1 MKKVFCLLMVVL
13 LGEAASAQT
22 SKQKSLKE
30 IICRGNIVTTTYQED
45 AEAGCYL
52 GNGRF
57 GAVFSGL
64 GLMLSPEQQ
73 KNRKTGQSQF
83 SHLNHWGR
91 FRFVSSIEKK
101 ETTADYLLPLLKLHW
116 EEEPK
121 TVSSYRQE
129 QNMYDGVLETAYTL
143 DNGVKVRVQNWFDQ
157 INKNLVG
164 IRLELSEGTL
174 SVKATALTDFLAYSF
189 VFRKPVRQSI
199 SAERVGDNYL
209 LTIACEETLNR
220 CRSQIYFY
228 STAPVEL
235 CEDGLRF
242 LVSKGKNEIFVSYGE
257 PVRQKDR
264 VSSLQRTKK
273 HWHETWRKSGWMD
286 FPEENAQKMWV
297 RSMAYLLSSY
307 DDFEAGII
315 QPTNGLT
322 GNVFPFHFVQDLGY
336 ISPALMMTGH
346 NGIVM
351 CWMEKFAGE
360 IEAMKK
366 YAKHLWPQS
375 EGIYPP
381 WELPFGSIEGYHE
394 PNVPV
399 AYCYEPHNPGYLCRM
414 AKEAA
419 DFAGDPAWAKR
430 YAYPLIREVC
440 RFYRSA
446 CKKGTDGLWHMEWYP
461 SIGQD
466 EAGGR
471 NKKNYLCS
479 LYSAQY
485 SFQTAVE
492 LGLDEDGSL
501 VAILKDGLAFE
512 SLMSDRG
519 TYHTAHDADD
529 FGKQKH
535 PVQLDGLAYFPIKKQ
550 PLLPERKA
558 YELRQEITERAKE
571 PFFAGWTLGEFLL
584 AGSNIK
590 DVKGWREDW
599 AKMRPSNYTD
609 SRWIQIY
616 ETSGNA
622 GASFYVTTHGMILQS
637 LIRNYVND
645 YWGGLDIASCPVF
658 EGDVSFGNIG
668 TRLGVTV
675 SGTVAK
681 GKVCLSL
688 TAQRDCTFGVNG
700 VSVTM
705 KRGETK
711 KMNW

>member
-1 MKKVFCLLMVVL
+1 MLILFGGTV
-13 LGEAASAQT
+13 AAQG
-22 SKQKSLKE
+22 SKQKTLKE
-30 IICRGNIVTTTYQED
+30 IIRRGNIVTTTYQED

-64 GLMLSPEQQ
+64 GLTMSPQMQ
-73 KNRKTGQSQF
+73 KSRRTGQSQF

-91 FRFVSSIEKK
+91 FCFTSSIEKE

-116 EEEPK
+116 ENEPK
-121 TVSSYRQE
+121 TVSAYRQE
-129 QNMYDGVLETAYTL
+129 QDMYDGVLQTSYTL
-143 DNGVKVRVQNWFDQ
+143 ENGTKVQLQNWFDQ
-157 INKNLVG
+157 VNKNLAG
-164 IRLELSEGTL
+164 IRLELSDGTL
-174 SVKATALTDFLAYSF
+174 SVKASVITDFLAYSF
-189 VFRKPVRQSI
+189 VFGERVQQNVSV
-199 SAERVGDNYL
+199 ERVGDNYL
-209 LTIACEETLNR
+209 IAIECQETLNH
-220 CRSQIYFY
+220 CRSQVYFY
-228 STAPVEL
+228 STAPVEI

-257 PVRQKDR
+257 PIRPEDR
-264 VSSLQRTKK
+264 VSSLQRTRE
-273 HWHETWRKSGWMD
+273 HWQETWQKSGWMD
-286 FPEENAQKMWV
+286 FPNENAQKVWV

-307 DDFEAGII
+307 DDGETDLI

-322 GNVFPFHFVQDLGY
+322 GNVFPFHFVQDMGY

-346 NGIVM
+346 NDIVM
-351 CWMEKFAGE
+351 RWMEKFAGE

-366 YAKHLWPQS
+366 YAKHLWPQA

-381 WELPFGSIEGYHE
+381 WELPYGEIEGYHM

-399 AYCYEPHNPGYLCRM
+399 AYCYEPHNNGYLCRM
-414 AKEAA
+414 AAEAA
-419 DFAGDPAWAKR
+419 DFSGDPVWAQQ

-440 RFYRSA
+440 RFYQA
-446 CKKGTDGLWHMEWYP
+446 GCKKGKDGLWHMAWYP
-461 SIGQD
+461 AIGQD

-471 NKKNYLCS
+471 NKTDYLCS
-479 LYSAQY
+479 FYSAKY
-485 SFQTAVE
+485 SFQTAVK

-501 VAILKDGLAFE
+501 AAILKDGLAFE

-519 TYHTAHDADD
+519 TYHTAHGADD

-535 PVQLDGLAYFPIKKQ
+535 PVQLDGLSYFPIEEK
-550 PLLPERKA
+550 PLLPEIKA
-558 YELRQEITERAKE
+558 YELRHEITERAKE
-571 PFFAGWTLGEFLL
+571 PFFAGWTLGQFLL
-584 AGSNIK
+584 TGSNMK
-590 DVKGWREDW
+590 DTEGWREDW

-609 SRWIQIY
+609 SQWIQIY

-645 YWGGLDIASCPVF
+645 YWGVLDIASCPVF
-658 EGDVSFGNIG
+658 EGEVSFGNIG

-681 GKVCLSL
+681 GKIRLEL
-688 TAQRDCTFGVNG
+688 TAQRDCVFCVNG

-705 KRGETK
+705 KQGETK
-711 KMNW
+711 TMKL

>member
-1 MKKVFCLLMVVL
+1 MKKVLYLLFTIFFIGTV
-13 LGEAASAQT
+13 SARMPEP
-22 SKQKSLKE
+22 KNLKD
-30 IICRGNIVTTTYQED
+30 IIRRGNIITTTYRPD

-52 GNGRF
+52 ANGRF

-64 GLMLSPEQQ
+64 GLTLSPEQQ
-73 KNRKTGQSQF
+73 KRYRTGQSQF

-91 FRFVSSIEKK
+91 FRFVSSIEKQ
-101 ETTADYLLPLLKLHW
+101 ETTADYLLPLLKFHW
-116 EEEPK
+116 EQEPAV
-121 TVSSYRQE
+121 VSNYRQE
-129 QNMYDGVLETAYTL
+129 HDFYDGVLQTAYTL
-143 DNGVKVRVQNWFDQ
+143 KNGTKVQVQNWFDPV
-157 INKNLVG
+157 NKNLAG
-164 IRLELSEGTL
+164 IRLELSDGTL
-174 SVKATALTDFLAYSF
+174 PVRVTVPCNFLAYSF
-189 VFRKPVRQSI
+189 VFRDSVQQNVVVER
-199 SAERVGDNYL
+199 AEEGYR
-209 LTIACEETLNR
+209 LTVACKETLNG
-220 CRSQIYFY
+220 CCSQVYFY

-235 CEDGLRF
+235 CKDGLRF
-242 LVSKGKNEIFVSYGE
+242 LVSKGKNEIFISYGT
-257 PVRQKDR
+257 PARQTDR
-264 VSSLQRTKK
+264 VVSLQRTRQ
-273 HWHETWRKSGWMD
+273 HWHEAWRTSGWMD
-286 FPEENAQKMWV
+286 FPDERAQQIWV

-346 NGIVM
+346 NRIVM
-351 CWMEKFAGE
+351 RWIEKFAGE
-360 IEAMKK
+360 IGAMQK

-381 WELPFGSIEGYHE
+381 WELPFGSIEGYHV
-394 PNVPV
+394 PHVPV

-419 DFAGDPAWAKR
+419 DFAGDPLWARR

-440 RFYRSA
+440 RFYQSA
-446 CKKGTDGLWHMEWYP
+446 CRKGADGCWHMEWYP

-471 NKKNYLCS
+471 NKKDYLCS
-479 LYSAQY
+479 FYSAQY
-485 SFQTAVE
+485 SFNTAVQ
-492 LGLDEDGSL
+492 LGLDTDGSL
-501 VAILKDGLAFE
+501 AAILKDGLAFE
-512 SLMSDRG
+512 GLMSDRG
-519 TYHTAHDADD
+519 TYHTAHGADD

-535 PVQLDGLAYFPIKKQ
+535 PVQLDGLAYFPIETE

-584 AGSNIK
+584 AGSNMK
-590 DVKGWREDW
+590 DAAGWLEDW

-609 SRWIQIY
+609 SQWIQIY

-645 YWGGLDIASCPVF
+645 YWGNLDIASCPVF
-658 EGDVSFGNIG
+658 DDEVSFGNIG

-675 SGTVAK
+675 SGTVKK
-681 GKVCLSL
+681 GKIHLSL
-688 TAQRDCTFGVNG
+688 VAQRDCSFRVNG
-700 VSVTM
+700 IAMTM
-705 KRGETK
+705 KRGEKRTMK
-711 KMNW
+711 L